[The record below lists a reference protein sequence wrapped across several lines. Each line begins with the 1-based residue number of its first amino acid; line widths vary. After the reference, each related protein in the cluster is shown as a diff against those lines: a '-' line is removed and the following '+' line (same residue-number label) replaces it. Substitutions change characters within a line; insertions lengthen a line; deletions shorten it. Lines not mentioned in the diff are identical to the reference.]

1 MSILKLLRMENPIKQ
16 FFSAN
21 NVRTLYQTIQQGLKE
36 QYSVSV
42 DDRYMAQL
50 VDVMKIV
57 VEPLPKRIPAD
68 VDKTWFVQSLNKQVI
83 QEALPLFIGFV
94 TTKPK
99 TSTASNV
106 PLAPPP
112 AQPKP
117 DRPDRPTATAISNNA
132 NADDEA
138 LTRLVNDRSQRRA
151 PMERPKFEDDE
162 PEYPDDINDLYEME
176 EHFRQQSDLIAP
188 PQDRFGETM
197 STPIHY
203 TPTAPIGDVPPR
215 GAERFQATPNQVQP
229 LVNPPIGPVGPI
241 GAPPQPSQLRL
252 IPETSRNQ
260 VTDSRAIPHVL
271 IVNSAD
277 RNINIYPNPS
287 QYRVQLDDRY
297 YDVEALE
304 LCCALIPLSAY
315 NVNTSNNVLLFEETA
330 GVTLTAIIPVGNY
343 PDVTALSVAVAASLT
358 AASVNGVTYTAT
370 VDMLTNKITITS
382 DGAGGSIFTLIFFGQ
397 PTLEGMGPTPYQRE
411 RPAYPPNSIGAVL
424 GYNPQDYSGSLSYSA
439 PNVPNIDGEPAVYL
453 HVEEA
458 EMLESNNTHVRN
470 ALACIALAGGEE
482 SRGYERFSSHEWCR
496 FIRYYSPLE
505 GKIANLT
512 ITMRTASGALFDFN
526 GRDHVLTFTIITRDK
541 AQPVYGN
548 DRTDRASDGH

>member
-1 MSILKLLRMENPIKQ
+1 MENPIKQ
-16 FFSAN
+16 FFSAP

-36 QYSVSV
+36 KYSTTI

-50 VDVMKIV
+50 VEVMKIV
-57 VEPLPKRIPAD
+57 VEPLPERIPAN

-94 TTKPK
+94 TAKPK
-99 TSTASNV
+99 PPVATAATPIGSH
-106 PLAPPP
+106 
-112 AQPKP
+112 KP
-117 DRPDRPTATAISNNA
+117 DRPLVNNA
-132 NADDEA
+132 NVSADDEA
-138 LTRLVNDRSQRRA
+138 LSKLVNERTQQRA
-151 PMERPKFEDDE
+151 PIVRPKFEDDE

-176 EHFRQQSDLIAP
+176 EHFRQQSDMIAP
-188 PQDRFGETM
+188 VAPQDRFGETM
-197 STPIHY
+197 STPIVY
-203 TPTAPIGDVPPR
+203 TPSAPIGNVPPR
-215 GAERFQATPNQVQP
+215 GAERFSVEVATP
-229 LVNPPIGPVGPI
+229 LVPPAVVTPSVPPSV
-241 GAPPQPSQLRL
+241 PPQPRL

-330 GVTLTAIIPVGNY
+330 GVTLTANIPVGNY

-358 AASVNGVTYTAT
+358 AASVNGVTYTTT

-397 PTLEGMGPTPYQRE
+397 PTLEGIGPQQYQRE
-411 RPAYPPNSIGAVL
+411 RPAFPPNSIGAVL
-424 GYNPQDYSGSLSYSA
+424 GYNPQDYSGSLSYAA

-458 EMLESNNTHVRN
+458 EMLESNNTNVRN

-541 AQPVYGN
+541 AQPIYGN

>member
-1 MSILKLLRMENPIKQ
+1 MENPIKQ
-16 FFSAN
+16 FFSAP

-36 QYSVSV
+36 KYSTTI

-50 VDVMKIV
+50 VEVMKIV
-57 VEPLPKRIPAD
+57 VEPLPERIPAN

-94 TTKPK
+94 TAKPK
-99 TSTASNV
+99 LATSATSATSAT
-106 PLAPPP
+106 PIGS
-112 AQPKP
+112 QKP
-117 DRPDRPTATAISNNA
+117 DRPLVNN
-132 NADDEA
+132 DEA
-138 LTRLVNDRSQRRA
+138 LNKLVNERTQQRA
-151 PMERPKFEDDE
+151 PIVRPKFEDDE

-176 EHFRQQSDLIAP
+176 EHFRQQSDVIAP
-188 PQDRFGETM
+188 VAPQDRFGETM
-197 STPIHY
+197 STPIVY
-203 TPTAPIGDVPPR
+203 TPSAPPTVSR
-215 GAERFQATPNQVQP
+215 GAERFTVEPLPPQSQQAV
-229 LVNPPIGPVGPI
+229 PPQ
-241 GAPPQPSQLRL
+241 PPQPSQIRL

-330 GVTLTAIIPVGNY
+330 GVTLTANIPVGNY

-358 AASVNGVTYTAT
+358 AASVNGVTYTTT

-397 PTLEGMGPTPYQRE
+397 PTLEGMGPQQYQRE
-411 RPAYPPNSIGAVL
+411 RPAFPPNSIGAVL
-424 GYNPQDYSGSLSYSA
+424 GYNPQDYSGALSYVA

-458 EMLESNNTHVRN
+458 EMLESNNTNVRN

-541 AQPVYGN
+541 AQPIYGN

>member
-1 MSILKLLRMENPIKQ
+1 MDTANPIKQ
-16 FFSAN
+16 FFSAS

-36 QYSVSV
+36 QYSTTI

-57 VEPLPKRIPAD
+57 VEPLPKRIPAT
-68 VDKTWFVQSLNKQVI
+68 VDKNWFVQSLNKQVI
-83 QEALPLFIGFV
+83 QESIPLFIGFV
-94 TTKPK
+94 TKKPVGGS
-99 TSTASNV
+99 ST
-106 PLAPPP
+106 PLLPPP
-112 AQPKP
+112 QQPKME
-117 DRPDRPTATAISNNA
+117 RPDRPQTTNANNNA
-132 NADDEA
+132 SADDEA
-138 LTRLVNDRSQRRA
+138 LTKLVNDRSDRRP
-151 PMERPKFEDDE
+151 PMQRPKFEDDQ

-176 EHFRQQSDLIAP
+176 EQFRQQSDVMAP
-188 PQDRFGETM
+188 PQERFGETL
-197 STPIHY
+197 STPISY
-203 TPTAPIGDVPPR
+203 TASTPIGDVPPR
-215 GAERFQATPNQVQP
+215 GAERFHVNATPIAATPIVSTPIVPP
-229 LVNPPIGPVGPI
+229 LASLTHPVPE
-241 GAPPQPSQLRL
+241 PPQPSQLRL

-330 GVTLTAIIPVGNY
+330 GVTLTALIPVGNY

-370 VDMLTNKITITS
+370 VDPLTNKITITS

-397 PTLEGMGPTPYQRE
+397 PTLEGIGPTQFQRE
-411 RPAYPPNSIGAVL
+411 RPAFPPNSIGGVL
-424 GYNPQDYSGSLSYSA
+424 GYNPQDYTGALTYTA

-458 EMLESNNTHVRN
+458 EMLESNNTNVRN

-496 FIRYYSPLE
+496 FVRYYSPLE

-526 GRDHVLTFTIITRDK
+526 GRDHVLTFTITTRDK

-548 DRTDRASDGH
+548 DRTDRSGEHH